1 MQSDKLRHF
10 PEKPEILNREKDR
23 QRAELAGD
31 IERYLAAG
39 GIIETVGSHRNREA
53 RLRFNSSKNHRLT
66 YANDEDKQRRN
77 NRGRDISIRGN
88 G

>member
-31 IERYLAAG
+31 VDRYLAAG
-39 GIIETVGSHRNREA
+39 GVIETVGAECNRAA
-53 RLRFNSSKNHRLT
+53 RLRFNSSNKHRLT
-66 YANDEDKQRRN
+66 YANDEDRQGPN
-77 NRGRDISIRGN
+77 NRGPQITIKVQR
-88 G
+88 